1 MTIIYWIIERLLV
14 NPVEGSDSNVVITA
28 DWRCNGS
35 QDSLTGTSYGSV
47 SFAPPSGDFTPYD
60 QLTEAQV
67 LGWCWDN
74 GVDKAIIEAS
84 VEKQIADQANP
95 PVVSLPLP
103 WTPVPVEVAVAPVEV
118 APAADS
124 IVVIDEPIIVSEA
137 PVA

>member
-1 MTIIYWIIERLLV
+1 MTTTISINWIIKQLLV
-14 NPVEGSDSNVVITA
+14 QKTEGSLSDVVITA
-28 DWRCNGS
+28 NWSCRGS
-35 QDSLTGTSYGSV
+35 DGTFSAVLTGCA

-74 GVDKAIIEAS
+74 GVDKASVEAS
-84 VEKQIADQANP
+84 VEQQIVEQADA

-103 WTPVPVEVAVAPVEV
+103 WSPVQVVAVDGSA
-118 APAADS
+118 
-124 IVVIDEPIIVSEA
+124 IVSEA